1 MKKVAHSPP
10 FELLLLLT
18 CLLRD
23 EDLRSL
29 KPWVPFIHQAQW
41 VSGRVLCSRSGGG
54 GGEDLENL
62 ITELTCR
69 LTAEGATNP
78 SRILV
83 LLLTDWEVM
92 EPGVIERVLNQ
103 LVRWCPE
110 AHIEAMWPMS
120 MQGNALDLILLAG
133 EA

>member
-1 MKKVAHSPP
+1 MKKEAHSPP

-29 KPWVPFIHQAQW
+29 KPWARFIHQAQW
-41 VSGRVLCSRSGGG
+41 ASGRVLCNHSGGG
-54 GGEDLENL
+54 DGEDLENL

-69 LTAEGATNP
+69 LTAGGATNP
-78 SRILV
+78 SRVLV

-92 EPGVIERVLNQ
+92 EVGIIERALNQ
-103 LVRWCPE
+103 LVRWCPG
-110 AHIEAMWPMS
+110 AHIEAMWPMA

-133 EA
+133 DT